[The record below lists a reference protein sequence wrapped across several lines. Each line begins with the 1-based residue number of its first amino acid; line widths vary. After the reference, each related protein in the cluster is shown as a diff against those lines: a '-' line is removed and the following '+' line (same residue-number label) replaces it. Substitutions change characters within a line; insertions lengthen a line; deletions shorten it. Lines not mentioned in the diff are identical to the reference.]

1 MEEAAPVER
10 LFADIPQVNTVYAWD
25 SSKQHWLFASPHVAN
40 GTLRTLVPGM
50 GLRLSLA
57 GDARFE
63 WRRSRGAYTNQ
74 TPLRPGWNLVAWQG
88 LDHVPSPVALRQVRQ
103 AVTVAIA
110 RDALQAQWLRADP
123 SEPTDSWTILEL
135 SHGDALW
142 IHAETSVDWR
152 QLTGERPRFLFVGEP
167 SEHAQTKATNDLQSI
182 REFYAKKLG
191 GVISGFDVLASDSP
205 PNIRD
210 WRRRST
216 GSGTSGHYCGY
227 YLTHISY
234 AIECGVHVLAHEYF
248 HALQRAAQSER
259 QVPVRP
265 PVWLIEGSADYAAN
279 LYHDLSNPG
288 SFENRMRVV
297 WDHVGS
303 HNRPLTDRMVDTR
316 YVSGMAATAL
326 LVERAGAGSILEFFN
341 RSADA

>member
-1 MEEAAPVER
+1 MARIALVIAAILIAISAAAVTSTQITVAHEDMVSTLYPGVNLVGWVEEAAPIER

-63 WRRSRGAYTNQ
+63 WRRSRGAYTDQ

-103 AVTVAIA
+103 AVRVAIA

-142 IHAETSVDWR
+142 IHAETSVNWR

-191 GVISGFDVLASDSP
+191 GVISASMCSP
-205 PNIRD
+205 PAV
-210 WRRRST
+210 RR
-216 GSGTSGHYCGY
+216 
-227 YLTHISY
+227 ISE
-234 AIECGVHVLAHEYF
+234 IG
-248 HALQRAAQSER
+248 
-259 QVPVRP
+259 
-265 PVWLIEGSADYAAN
+265 
-279 LYHDLSNPG
+279 
-288 SFENRMRVV
+288 
-297 WDHVGS
+297 
-303 HNRPLTDRMVDTR
+303 
-316 YVSGMAATAL
+316 
-326 LVERAGAGSILEFFN
+326 GAGQLAAVRRDIT
-341 RSADA
+341 AGTT